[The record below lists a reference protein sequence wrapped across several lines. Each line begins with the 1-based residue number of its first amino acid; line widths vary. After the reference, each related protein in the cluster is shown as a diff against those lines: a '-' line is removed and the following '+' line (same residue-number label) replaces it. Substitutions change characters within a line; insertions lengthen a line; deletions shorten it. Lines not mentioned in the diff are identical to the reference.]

1 MTERDRDLILE
12 LRERLPTEVVAH
24 IKRVIAFGSRIR
36 GQDQEASD
44 LDLLILVDQKSPEV
58 EMKIE
63 DVAYKVMWDH
73 DFRPIISIKVFTDA
87 HYQKFLGEGF
97 SFFRNIER
105 EGVSL

>member
-12 LRERLPTEVVAH
+12 LKERLPTEVVAC

-36 GQDQEASD
+36 GQEQEGSD
-44 LDLLILVDQKSPEV
+44 LDLLILLDQKSPEL
-58 EMKIE
+58 ERKIE

-73 DFRPIISIKVFTDA
+73 DFKPIISIKVFTDA
-87 HYQKFLGEGF
+87 HYQKFLREGF
-97 SFFRNIER
+97 SFYRNIER

>member
-12 LRERLPTEVVAH
+12 LKERLPTEVAAH

-36 GQDQEASD
+36 GQEQEASD
-44 LDLLILVDQKSPEV
+44 LDLLILVDQKPPEL
-58 EMKIE
+58 EGKIE

-87 HYQKFLGEGF
+87 HYQKFLREGF
-97 SFFRNIER
+97 SFYRNIEH
-105 EGVSL
+105 EGVSV